1 MVINMLY
8 KNTLKK
14 IKKSFGRYIS
24 LFIIVMIGVGF
35 FAGIQAT
42 TPDITDIADKYY
54 KENNLFD
61 FKIVS
66 TLGLTDQD
74 VNAIK
79 KLKNVSTVI
88 PSYSL
93 DVLNKDKAIRVH
105 AIEEGVNS
113 FKLEDG
119 RMPQK
124 ADECIA
130 DSKTYKTGDKI
141 KITSDTDKK
150 LKNKEYTVTGTVKTA
165 LYLAEDYGNTTIG
178 DGKLSSFA
186 FINKDNF
193 IIDAYTEIYL
203 IEAGTGKTAAY
214 SKEYDSEASKLKDEL
229 LKIKP
234 DRESARYQE
243 IYTKADSEIRKN
255 ETKLKDEK
263 EKGEKKLADAK
274 ATLDEN
280 AGKLEKGKAEL
291 IANEA
296 KLKRNTEKQN
306 VEFAS
311 AKAKIS
317 TGWKDINNA
326 LNQNKIKKEEL
337 NTKISELNSAIG
349 GMKVQLSQ
357 LPPDSQEYIK
367 LNATINQYFEMQ
379 KGLKKLKESI
389 TDLTTQ
395 EAKLDKGIETFN
407 GEIAKAA
414 KKIEEGKIELAENE
428 KKLKDGY
435 AEYNKNLE
443 KFNKEITDAQ
453 EKISNAEK
461 DVSDIEKPKWH
472 IFGREAAVGYREL
485 KSGIDVVSSVAA
497 LFPFFFILIVMLMA
511 SNSMVRMIEEERS
524 ELGTLTSLGYKDRS
538 IISTYLFYVLSASG
552 LGAAVGFFTGCGIIP
567 PLIYSTFRFNLPPL
581 AIKYSMGTFSLIL
594 LITFVLMS
602 IVTVMSC
609 YKELKQK
616 PSALMRP
623 VPPKNGKTIIL
634 ERIKPLW
641 SRLSFTW
648 KVTLRNMFRYKKR
661 ALMTIVG
668 VAGCTALLLVGFGLR
683 DSMNGV
689 AEKQYG
695 KIFRYDNMFILKD
708 EVKNIQG
715 DLENLLTKEQV
726 TEPLLIKQTALKC
739 ETKSKTYDAFLI
751 VPANEEVFYKYFNL
765 RTPSDKNQLTL
776 NDSDVI
782 ITKKLSEVYNAG
794 KGDTITVKDAEN
806 NSYKLTVGGIAE
818 NYTADYIYMNNNMY
832 HKIFGRAASYNA
844 IVSNHKADEK
854 AFAERLIDSGLVL
867 NVVFNG
873 DLIKKVLDSNES
885 LNSIILLL
893 VVVAS
898 LLAIIVLY
906 NLTSINISERT
917 REIATLKVLGFTDE
931 ETNGY
936 IYREAFILTLISIGV
951 GLILGIYIHGLVT
964 DVIGENS
971 MVLFKKIK
979 WLSFLLASLLTVI
992 FSVVMQVVTYFKL
1005 QTIDMIESLKSVE

>member
-1 MVINMLY
+1 MVINLLY

-42 TPDITDIADKYY
+42 TPDIIDVADKYY
-54 KENNLFD
+54 KESNLLD
-61 FKIVS
+61 FKVVS

-79 KLKNVSTVI
+79 KLSNVGAVI

-93 DVLNKDKAIRVH
+93 DVLDTDKATRVH
-105 AIEEGVNS
+105 AIEDKVNT

-124 ADECIA
+124 HDECIA
-130 DSKTYKTGDKI
+130 DSKTYKIGDKI
-141 KITSDTDKK
+141 KITSNTDKK
-150 LKNKEYTVTGTVKTA
+150 LKIKEYTVTGIVRSV

-178 DGKLSSFA
+178 DGKLSSFI

-193 IIDAYTEIYL
+193 ILDAYTEIYL
-203 IEAGTGKTAAY
+203 IAAGTDKTEAY
-214 SKEYDSEASKLKDEL
+214 SKEYDTEVSKLKDEL
-229 LKIKP
+229 LKIKS
-234 DRESARYQE
+234 DRENARYQE

-255 ETKLKDEK
+255 ETKLNDEK
-263 EKGEKKLADAK
+263 KMGQKKLADAK

-280 AGKLEKGKAEL
+280 AEKLEKGKSEL

-296 KLKRNTEKQN
+296 ELKRNTEKQN
-306 VEFAS
+306 AEFAS
-311 AKAKIS
+311 AKEKIS
-317 TGWKDINNA
+317 AGWKDINNA
-326 LNQNKIKKEEL
+326 LDQNKIKKEEID
-337 NTKISELNSAIG
+337 TKINELNSAIRV
-349 GMKVQLSQ
+349 MKAQLSQ
-357 LPPDSQEYIK
+357 LPVESQEYIR
-367 LNATINQYFEMQ
+367 LNATINQYSEMQ
-379 KGLKKLKESI
+379 KGLLKLKQSI
-389 TDLTTQ
+389 TTLTAQ
-395 EAKLDKGIETFN
+395 EAKLDNGIDTFN
-407 GEIAKAA
+407 SEIAKA
-414 KKIEEGKIELAENE
+414 KRKIEQGKIELAQNE

-435 AEYNKNLE
+435 TEYSKNVE
-443 KFNKEITDAQ
+443 KFNTEIIDAQTKLTDAKK
-453 EKISNAEK
+453 E
-461 DVSDIEKPKWH
+461 VSDIEKPKWH
-472 IFGREAAVGYREL
+472 IFGREAAGGYNEL
-485 KSGIDVVSSVAA
+485 KSGIDVVTSVAA

-524 ELGTLTSLGYKDRS
+524 ELGTLTSLGYKDGS

-552 LGAAVGFFTGCGIIP
+552 LGAVVGFFTGCGIIP

-581 AIKYSMGTFSLIL
+581 VIKYSMGTFSIIL
-594 LITFVLMS
+594 LITFALMS
-602 IVTVMSC
+602 IVTVVSC
-609 YKELKQK
+609 NKELKQK
-616 PSALMRP
+616 PSTLMRP
-623 VPPKNGKTIIL
+623 VPPENGKTIVL

-641 SRLSFTW
+641 GRLSFTW

-661 ALMTIVG
+661 AFMTIVG

-695 KIFRYDNMFILKD
+695 EIFRYDNMFILKN
-708 EVKNIQG
+708 EIKNIQG
-715 DLENLLTKEQV
+715 DLENLLTREQV
-726 TEPLLIKQTALKC
+726 KEPLLLKQTALKC
-739 ETKSKTYDAFLI
+739 ETKNKSYDAFLI
-751 VPANEEVFYKYFNL
+751 VPANEDVFYKYFNL
-765 RTPSDKNQLTL
+765 KTPSEGVQLTL
-776 NDSDVI
+776 NGSGVI
-782 ITKKLSEVYNAG
+782 ITQKLSEVYNAG

-806 NSYKLTVGGIAE
+806 NSYKLTVTGVAE
-818 NYTADYIYMNNNMY
+818 NYTADYIYMNNQMY
-832 HKIFGRAASYNA
+832 NRIFGKAASYNA
-844 IVSNHKADEK
+844 IVSNHKTDET
-854 AFAERLIDSGLVL
+854 AFAEKLIDSGLVL

-885 LNSIILLL
+885 LNSIILLI

-951 GLILGIYIHGLVT
+951 GLVLGIYIHSLVI

-971 MVLFKKIK
+971 LVLFKKIK
-979 WLSFLLASLLTVI
+979 WLSFLLAALLTVI
-992 FSVVMQVVTYFKL
+992 FSVVMQIVTYFKL